1 MGNATIAR
9 PRAPVCQESLA
20 PDQEEVASG
29 LCDREVIAVLAAVVW
44 EVADQ
49 GSATEEIRTR
59 LQGDFGAIS
68 RYTFIHRLKEL
79 DRRHNTAN
87 PVGG

>member
-9 PRAPVCQESLA
+9 PRAPVCQGSLA
-20 PDQEEVASG
+20 PDQEEVALG
-29 LCDREVIAVLAAVVW
+29 LCDPEAIAVLAAVVW
-44 EVADQ
+44 EVADR
-49 GSATEEIRTR
+49 GSATEEIQTR
-59 LQGDFGAIS
+59 LQDDFAAIS
-68 RYTFIHRLKEL
+68 RQSLIQRLKEL